1 MNQSNGKDQ
10 PVTAQR
16 SDTIGRL
23 NYVEFSAPSIGKT
36 KTFYQEAF
44 GWPLVE
50 FGPTY
55 AATVSGDVDIGLQAD
70 LPDGAKP
77 PLPVIQVGNLEAS
90 LERTLASGAILVV
103 PIFSFPGGRR
113 FQVRDPSG
121 NEIAVM
127 QSDSEQS

>member
-1 MNQSNGKDQ
+1 M
-10 PVTAQR
+10 TTQR
-16 SDTIGRL
+16 SDTIGKL

-36 KTFYQEAF
+36 KGFYEEAF
-44 GWPLVE
+44 GWALVD
-50 FGPTY
+50 FGPAY

-70 LPDGAKP
+70 LPEGAKP

-90 LERTLASGAILVV
+90 LERALAAGAVLVT

-127 QSDSEQS
+127 QPDAEQ

>member
-1 MNQSNGKDQ
+1 MGAPRDE
-10 PVTAQR
+10 
-16 SDTIGRL
+16 TIGRL
-23 NYVEFSAPSIGKT
+23 SYVEFSVPAIGQSKA
-36 KTFYQEAF
+36 FYQEAF
-44 GWPLVE
+44 GWHHVD

-70 LPDGAKP
+70 NPDGAKP

-90 LERTLASGAILVV
+90 LDRTLAAEAVLVT

-113 FQVRDPSG
+113 FHVRDPGG

-127 QSDSEQS
+127 QPDSDHQ

>member
-1 MNQSNGKDQ
+1 MSAPRN
-10 PVTAQR
+10 
-16 SDTIGRL
+16 DTIGRL
-23 NYVEFSAPSIGKT
+23 NYVEFSVPSIGKT

-44 GWPLVE
+44 GWALVD

-55 AATVSGDVDIGLQAD
+55 AASVSGGIDIGLQAD
-70 LPDGAKP
+70 NPDGAKP

-90 LERTLASGAILVV
+90 LERTLEAGAVLVT

-113 FQVRDPSG
+113 FHVRDPGG

-127 QSDSEQS
+127 QPVEP